1 MLPLAELSAGRGDD
15 GERNSAEPV
24 AVPWDRLSWVD
35 GSGAGA
41 GLCLGRVQI
50 VYLLAPAGVARAR
63 NGEGAAPTR
72 GGADQSRCVRGGAQD
87 RLQPRPVSG
96 GRP

>member
-1 MLPLAELSAGRGDD
+1 MLPLAGLSAGRGDD

-41 GLCLGRVQI
+41 GLCLGRVQV
-50 VYLLAPAGVARAR
+50 VYLLAPADVARAR
-63 NGEGAAPTR
+63 GNER
-72 GGADQSRCVRGGAQD
+72 GGDQSRSVRVGGGQGW
-87 RLQPRPVSG
+87 LQPRPVCWAVLE
-96 GRP
+96 